1 MYCTW
6 KCTYN
11 IGNILPSSFFL
22 VEQIPALVYLNNI
35 ILKADF
41 HFNVIFIH
49 NEESVQGSLIE
60 SRRTIIFFLSSSFSY
75 FFQRELRYKNRNAFN
90 GAKCP
95 GAYSLQFNVLFIIF
109 HNNCSYL
116 LIFIQ
121 FFSILPWI

>member
-1 MYCTW
+1 MYMLYW
-6 KCTYN
+6 KY
-11 IGNILPSSFFL
+11 SAFQFL
-22 VEQIPALVYLNNI
+22 VEEIPALFYLNNN
-35 ILKADF
+35 ILEADF
-41 HFNVIFIH
+41 HFSVIFIH
-49 NEESVQGSLIE
+49 NKESVQGSLTF
-60 SRRTIIFFLSSSFSY
+60 SKRTIIFFLSLSFSS

-121 FFSILPWI
+121 FFSILL